1 MTKYKEEYVASDYM
15 LYIQLGDNI
24 RKLRKQCCFTQ
35 DEVGERLGIDQKRV
49 SKIEC
54 GEARPNLILC
64 LKLANVFQVS
74 LDEMLDGVVEHE
86 MVQTL
91 MNESSEQLLVKELL
105 QVVKRYI
112 K

>member
-1 MTKYKEEYVASDYM
+1 MTNYKEEYLASDHL
-15 LYIQLGDNI
+15 LYIQLGENI
-24 RKLRKQCCFTQ
+24 RTLRRKRYLTQ
-35 DEVGERLGIDQKRV
+35 DELGEKIGIDQKRV

-74 LDEMLDGVVEHE
+74 MDEMLDGVVEHE
-86 MVQTL
+86 TVQTL
-91 MNESSEQLLVKELL
+91 PNESSEQLLVKELL